1 MVLLQETHTS
11 DESQLRKR
19 GKIHGY
25 RLIGATYHPHYG
37 IATYARATLEGVKL
51 ISTLQDDDIFAV
63 TVKVADTLLTNIYKP
78 PAAIWPDNILPTGD
92 HPSIYTGD
100 SNSQHTQWR
109 YSQNN
114 QNGTKL
120 MDWAEAHY
128 IQLVFGAKH
137 KSTFHSARWGTETT
151 PDLCFV
157 SSDQE
162 GKPVPVNRH
171 VLEAFPHSQHRPV
184 LLKVDTQIPIIR
196 GSYVLKTRLY

>member
-1 MVLLQETHTS
+1 MDTMILENGTSGSSKSQLTKTLGPLFKVCQLNIEGISRSKSNYLSKFLLDHNIDVVLLQETHTS

-63 TVKVADTLLTNIYKP
+63 TVKVADTLLTNVYKP
-78 PAAIWPDNILPTGD
+78 PATIWPDHILPTGD

-120 MDWAEAHY
+120 
-128 IQLVFGAKH
+128 
-137 KSTFHSARWGTETT
+137 
-151 PDLCFV
+151 
-157 SSDQE
+157 
-162 GKPVPVNRH
+162 
-171 VLEAFPHSQHRPV
+171 
-184 LLKVDTQIPIIR
+184 VD
-196 GSYVLKTRLY
+196 